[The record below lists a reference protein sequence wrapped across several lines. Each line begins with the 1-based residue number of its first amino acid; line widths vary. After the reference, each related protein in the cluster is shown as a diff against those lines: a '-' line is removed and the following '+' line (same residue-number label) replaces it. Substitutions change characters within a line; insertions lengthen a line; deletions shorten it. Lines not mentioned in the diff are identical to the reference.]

1 MHSTFSSPIP
11 ALSIRGLSFDV
22 EVVSTGPRVHTQ
34 SRWRFLR
41 PATGV
46 AGQVS
51 LSSSS
56 EDSRFSPVRGDDFV
70 PFLVVVTI
78 FAPDLRA
85 LPSPST
91 SSLLVSGGESSRVEM
106 VETEDSMSEWRIV
119 YFSLMMSS
127 VSGAAKATFFDVGNI
142 GLDCANILRCVA
154 GFGNGLLVR
163 IDVALY
169 VSLYGTDVGNESVVE
184 MELAEVVLDAVESRL
199 SKATGEDEMMSCEV
213 MLEVARFDRVGRLGL
228 LPAALNLAS
237 SSCALLKVLR
247 TVGEVAERV
256 SNRRLVVFLPKVGGK
271 MDVLSDNLG
280 RFEGEG
286 ATDSVGVWL

>member
-1 MHSTFSSPIP
+1 
-11 ALSIRGLSFDV
+11 
-22 EVVSTGPRVHTQ
+22 
-34 SRWRFLR
+34 
-41 PATGV
+41 
-46 AGQVS
+46 
-51 LSSSS
+51 
-56 EDSRFSPVRGDDFV
+56 
-70 PFLVVVTI
+70 
-78 FAPDLRA
+78 
-85 LPSPST
+85 
-91 SSLLVSGGESSRVEM
+91 
-106 VETEDSMSEWRIV
+106 MSEWRIV

-142 GLDCANILRCVA
+142 GLDCANVLRWVA